1 MAIKNEF
8 KDCVPSDNSFQV
20 GYFLGKN
27 SSKHWLVSPED
38 LRSMYSSLGSKRD
51 ICCGVIEQNHTN
63 MIVLTLEV
71 NDHQLSI
78 TL

>member
-1 MAIKNEF
+1 MAIKHEF

-38 LRSMYSSLGSKRD
+38 LHSMYSSLGSKRD
-51 ICCGVIEQNHTN
+51 IMLWCDRAKSHKHDSVDVG
-63 MIVLTLEV
+63 
-71 NDHQLSI
+71 SK
-78 TL
+78 